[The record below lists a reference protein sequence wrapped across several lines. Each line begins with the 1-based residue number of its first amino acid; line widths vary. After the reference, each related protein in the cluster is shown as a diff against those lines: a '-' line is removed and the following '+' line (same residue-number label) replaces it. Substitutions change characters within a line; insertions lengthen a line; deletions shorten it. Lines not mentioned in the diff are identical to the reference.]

1 MWFSFKSRR
10 VYLLATV
17 AYMGSFLFGYDVGVM
32 GSVLAFDSFKED
44 FGLPTNSSGF
54 ASAKAAEISSNVVS
68 LLIAGCFFGALAAA
82 FLNEKFGRRFSLMGF
97 AVVFLLGA
105 ALQTGSPR
113 QLSYIYAGRVIAGLG
128 VGSMSSIT
136 PVFVAENSPARVR
149 GRITG
154 LFQEFLVLGTTLSY
168 WLDYGVAKNIPK
180 SSKQWRI
187 PLGVQLI
194 PGGILLVGMLFL
206 RESPRWLAKQG
217 RDQEAVAAL
226 AHIRC
231 DSPDDVEVMSEFAE
245 IKASIAE
252 EEELSEG
259 VTWKECLQPNMR
271 KRFMIIFFLMLCQQ
285 FTGTNSIGYF
295 APQIFQTVGLSGTD
309 SSLFATGVYGVVKV
323 FATGLFL
330 WWITDRIGRKW
341 PLVVGGIWM
350 ATMMFI
356 LGAILATH
364 PPNQAH
370 GVSHASIAMVVMI
383 YLYVIGYSLSW
394 GPGPWIYVGEI
405 FPTRTRA
412 YGVALGAA
420 TQWLFNFVISKI
432 TPAAIHNLGW
442 KTFIMYGVFCLGNA
456 AFAFV
461 FIRETKGRTLEE
473 INGIFG
479 AVDQVR
485 RPDDFEC
492 IGVEDKEGTEMNE
505 YKSFANVRAKG
516 D

>member
-68 LLIAGCFFGALAAA
+68 LLIAGCFFGALVAA

-97 AVVFLLGA
+97 AAVFLLGA

-113 QLSYIYAGRVIAGLG
+113 KLSYIYAGRVIAGLG
-128 VGSMSSIT
+128 VGGMSSIT

-154 LFQEFLVLGTTLSY
+154 LFQEFLVLGTTVSY

-187 PLGVQLI
+187 PLGVQLV
-194 PGGILLVGMLFL
+194 PGGILL
-206 RESPRWLAKQG
+206 
-217 RDQEAVAAL
+217 EAVASL

-231 DSPDDVEVMSEFAE
+231 DSPDGVEVMSELAE

-330 WWITDRIGRKW
+330 WWITDKIGRKW
-341 PLVVGGIWM
+341 PLVVGGVWM
-350 ATMMFI
+350 AAMMFI

-364 PPNQAH
+364 PPNQAD

-394 GPGPWIYVGEI
+394 GPGPWIYVGKI

-473 INGIFG
+473 MNGIFG
-479 AVDQVR
+479 AVDQGPR
-485 RPDDFEC
+485 ANEINC
-492 IGVEDKEGTEMNE
+492 IIGEEKEGTEMNE
-505 YKSFANVRAKG
+505 YKSGTQTQVKG